1 MGRNKEIKR
10 YVYIKKSGVVENVE
24 MIQKM
29 PFYENEKERAIMVQK
44 VYNQTQ
50 KQIFELQKKKKRSK
64 KQDK

>member
-1 MGRNKEIKR
+1 
-10 YVYIKKSGVVENVE
+10 

-64 KQDK
+64 KEVKSKISD

>member
-1 MGRNKEIKR
+1 M
-10 YVYIKKSGVVENVE
+10 VENVE

-29 PFYENEKERAIMVQK
+29 PFYENEKERPIMVQK